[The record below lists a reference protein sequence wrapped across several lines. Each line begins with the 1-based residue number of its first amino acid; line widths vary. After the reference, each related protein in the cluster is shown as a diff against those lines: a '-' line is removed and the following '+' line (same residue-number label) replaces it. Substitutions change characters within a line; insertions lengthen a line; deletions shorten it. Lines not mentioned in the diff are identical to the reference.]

1 MALQGVVLLFKVLHS
16 NDVVLHCIEWHGM
29 VWMSLLGMVGM
40 MLHGMAPDY
49 IAQVVWRSI
58 ACHGVT

>member
-1 MALQGVVLLFKVLHS
+1 MVLLFKVLHS
-16 NDVVLHCIEWHGM
+16 NEWRDLVLHCIEWHGM

-49 IAQVVWRSI
+49 NAQVVLRSI

>member
-1 MALQGVVLLFKVLHS
+1 MLHD
-16 NDVVLHCIEWHGM
+16 NEWRDVVLHCIEWHGM